1 MMQRRVSIRSARAAS
16 AATGLM
22 ILTLP
27 ALAQAPKIGDPPEAK
42 NIRLVGYNDLHGR
55 SAYQPTIHHQGS
67 RYIAYI
73 GHHGGTPEV
82 PQPVNRLTGQAEN
95 NGASIVDV
103 TDPAQPKYLAH
114 IPGLQGHYEEGGAQM
129 VRVCDGK
136 TLPKGDASK
145 TYMLRVFGGRAHEI
159 WDVTDPAKPALLIKI
174 VEGLKDTHK
183 SWWECDTGIAY
194 LVSGVEGWRV
204 RRMTQVFDLSDPS
217 KPVHIRDFGLI
228 GQEPGSTGAVP
239 TELHGPIS
247 TGPQGNRVYFG
258 YGTNKGGVLQI
269 VDREKL
275 LNGPKA
281 PTPENLRYPVVG
293 QLDML
298 PFNGAHTVF
307 PMLKMPIAE
316 FAKDKD
322 GKVRDF
328 VMIVDEQILNECQE
342 ARQLVFFVDVTIE
355 SRPMVVSNFSVPE
368 ASGNF
373 CQRGGRFGSHSSNE
387 SMAPV
392 FYKKIAFITYFNAG
406 VRAVDVR
413 NPYQPKEVGYFIP
426 SITEATDKR
435 CIKVDGVDR
444 CKTAIQSNNVETDD
458 RGYIY
463 VVDRANTGMHILEL
477 TGGARASASH
487 IAVEPGHALVGLL
500 RRARAEHLVAQ
511 LRRRPARMV
520 KVAVDA
526 RHDLHPRG
534 AQVTLL
540 DVGPECGRQVV

>member
-1 MMQRRVSIRSARAAS
+1 MMQRTMAA
-16 AATGLM
+16 AGLM
-22 ILTLP
+22 ALMTAG
-27 ALAQAPKIGDPPEAK
+27 ALAQAPKLGDPPEAK
-42 NIRLVGYNDLHGR
+42 NMRLVGYNDLHAR
-55 SAYQPTIHHQGS
+55 SGYQPTIHRQGN

-73 GHHGGTPEV
+73 GHHGGTPDV
-82 PQPVNRLTGQAEN
+82 PKPINRLTGQAEY
-95 NGASIVDV
+95 NGTSIVDV

-114 IPGLQGHYEEGGAQM
+114 IPGLQGNYEEGGAQM
-129 VRVCDGK
+129 VRLCDGK

-159 WDVTDPAKPALLIKI
+159 WDVTDPAKPALVTRV

-194 LVSGVEGWRV
+194 LVSGVEGWRT
-204 RRMTQVFDLSDPS
+204 RRMTSIYDLSDPT
-217 KPVHIRDFGLI
+217 KPVKVRDFGLV

-239 TELHGPIS
+239 ADLHGPIS

-275 LNGPKA
+275 LNGPKES
-281 PTPENLRYPVVG
+281 TPENLRYPVVG
-293 QLDML
+293 QIDML

-307 PMLKMPIAE
+307 PMPKMPVNE
-316 FAKDKD
+316 FAPDKD
-322 GKVRDF
+322 GKQRDI

-342 ARQLVFFVDVTIE
+342 PRQMVFFADVTVE
-355 SRPMVVSNFSVPE
+355 SRPMVVSNFAVPE

-373 CQRGGRFGSHSSNE
+373 CQRGGRFGAHSSNE

-392 FYKKIAFITYFNAG
+392 FYKKVAFITYFNAG

-413 NPYQPKEVGYFIP
+413 NPYQPKEIGYFIP
-426 SITEATDKR
+426 AITEATDKR

-444 CKTAIQSNNVETDD
+444 CKIAIQSNNVETDD

-477 TGGARASASH
+477 TGEARA
-487 IAVEPGHALVGLL
+487 
-500 RRARAEHLVAQ
+500 VAGQ
-511 LRRRPARMV
+511 
-520 KVAVDA
+520 
-526 RHDLHPRG
+526 
-534 AQVTLL
+534 
-540 DVGPECGRQVV
+540 